1 MAIKDLIE
9 QMVAQQGRPKE
20 RFSAFKRPAA
30 TGMPGEAQAGN
41 LKLVNSDDLGIDHN
55 SKDWVDQPQLDEEE
69 ERKIVKYVRQAFDEA
84 YRARQEMELEWALA
98 TAFFEGRQWL
108 RISSTTRNLIQ
119 LQNPTEPNRYMIVQK
134 MRPLIDGVVGKLTQV
149 APDAYAI
156 PLSDTERDRFAADEA
171 NIICRHFNRKFG
183 RETQLKER
191 VRWACVCG
199 TSYLK
204 VYWDAKGIQ
213 TVPFFN
219 METGEIDGFKQ
230 MNVGDVREE
239 ILPAFD
245 VFVDPTAKRD
255 EDLRWIIHAS
265 VRPLSWFVD
274 SYGERGKMVSADA
287 MSGQSSSYIDAYLE
301 GGNGSG
307 NGWVPP
313 STARLGQIE
322 SRKKAAV
329 VYEYWEKPN
338 DQYSRGRYIV
348 STNTALLYA
357 GDWPYEKKDKFPF
370 IPLRWQPRA
379 GTVYGYALG
388 FDLCPL
394 QQTYNRIYSRMLEQ
408 FESQKDYIMIQK
420 LSGIGADAFNNQ
432 SDDVIDAS
440 RVYRKIYY
448 NQATAPPSIV
458 RAPGVGGDLYPLLQM
473 LEKDMMDIA
482 GLHDVSQ
489 GMAQAGTPAESVRLL
504 QRADNT
510 QHSFIRS
517 DIEIS
522 NAEIKEW
529 EVALV
534 SQYGVAPFIGEVE
547 EKQSPANELRTGLI
561 TFDHIRNGGQYRIE
575 YVPGSAQDDSPD
587 QKLQKLMAFRQMGLF
602 GDPADPATNMLVVK
616 MLKLPETSMIM
627 EHLEAQQEK
636 FEQMQQMAMM
646 QAQQQAAPKQSFD
659 PEAEQMKTEL
669 EIQKIQA
676 QVGAKMQADMAK
688 LQERSRLAQENDAA
702 KAMVGLSE
710 ESLRRNIFPQEEPNT
725 GKNENRKQ

>member
-1 MAIKDLIE
+1 MALEDMLKRIAGSARQPKTQMTALSGPSAVGSPGSFPSPDLSL
-9 QMVAQQGRPKE
+9 VDPD
-20 RFSAFKRPAA
+20 
-30 TGMPGEAQAGN
+30 N
-41 LKLVNSDDLGIDHN
+41 LGLDHN
-55 SKDWVDQPQLDEEE
+55 YADWKKQPKLGNEEQ
-69 ERKIVKYVRQAFDEA
+69 RKIVKFVKQSFDEA

-119 LQNPTEPNRYMIVQK
+119 LQNPTEPNRYVIVQK

-156 PLSDTERDRFAADEA
+156 PLSDTERDRYAADEA
-171 NIICRHFNRKFG
+171 NIICNHFNRKFS

-204 VYWDAKGIQ
+204 IYWDARGTQ
-213 TVPFFN
+213 VVPFFN
-219 METGEIDGFKQ
+219 ADTGEIDGYKE
-230 MNVGDVREE
+230 MNVGDIREE

-245 VFVDPTAKRD
+245 VYIDPTAKRD
-255 EDLRWIIHAS
+255 ADIRFMIHAS
-265 VRPLSWFVD
+265 VRPLSWFID
-274 SYGERGKMVSADA
+274 NYGEAGKLVSADA
-287 MSGQSSSYIDAYLE
+287 LSGSSSSYIDAYLE

-322 SRKKAAV
+322 SRKRAAV
-329 VYEYWEKPN
+329 VYEYWEKPS
-338 DQYSRGRYIV
+338 DQFPRGRYIV
-348 STNTALLYA
+348 SSNTALLYA
-357 GDWPYEKKDKFPF
+357 GDWPYEKKDEFPF

-379 GTVYGYALG
+379 GTTYGYALG

-394 QQTYNRIYSRMLEQ
+394 QQTYNRVYSRMLEQ
-408 FESQKDYIMIQK
+408 FESQKDYVMIQK

-432 SDDVIDAS
+432 SDDVEDAN
-440 RVYRKIYY
+440 RIYRKIYY
-448 NQATAPPSIV
+448 NQATAPPAIV
-458 RAPGVGGDLYPLLQM
+458 RAPGIGGDLFPMLQM

-522 NAEIKEW
+522 NAKIKEW

-534 SQYGVAPFIGEVE
+534 AQYGVAPFVGEVE
-547 EKQSPANELRTGLI
+547 ERQTPANELRTGLI
-561 TFDHIRNGGQYRIE
+561 TFQHIRNGGQYRIE
-575 YVPGSAQDDSPD
+575 YVPGSAQEESPD
-587 QKLQKLMAFRQMGLF
+587 QKLQKLLAFRQMGLF
-602 GDPADPATNMLVVK
+602 GDPSDPATNMLVIK
-616 MLKLPETSMIM
+616 MLKLPDTSVIL
-627 EHLEAQQEK
+627 EHLQQ
-636 FEQMQQMAMM
+636 QQQAIAAMQQMAM
-646 QAQQQAAPKQSFD
+646 QQATQQAPTGKEFD
-659 PEAEQMKTEL
+659 PEAEAAKTQL
-669 EIQKIQA
+669 DIQKIQA
-676 QVGAKMQADMAK
+676 QQAAKMEADLVKMR
-688 LQERSRLAQENDAA
+688 ERSRLLQENDAA
-702 KAMVGLSE
+702 KSMVSLSE
-710 ESLRRNIFPQEEPNT
+710 ESLRRNIFDSEKDKSGN
-725 GKNENRKQ
+725 KQQ

>member
-1 MAIKDLIE
+1 MAIEDVVRRLMGGGGNPRAEMTALKSP
-9 QMVAQQGRPKE
+9 GN
-20 RFSAFKRPAA
+20 
-30 TGMPGEAQAGN
+30 TGTPGSFPAGN
-41 LKLVNSDDLGIDHN
+41 LLLEDPDNLSIDHN
-55 SKDWVDQPQLDEEE
+55 TNEWKKQPPLDNEEKN
-69 ERKIVKYVRQAFDEA
+69 RIVKYVRQSFDEA

-119 LQNPTEPNRYMIVQK
+119 LQNPTEPNRYVIIQK

-156 PLSDTERDRFAADEA
+156 PLSDTEGDRFAADEA
-171 NIICRHFNRKFG
+171 NIICNHFNRKFA

-204 VYWDAKGIQ
+204 IYWDAKGSQ
-213 TVPFFN
+213 VVPFFN
-219 METGEIDGFKQ
+219 METGQVDGYKE

-245 VFVDPTAKRD
+245 VFIDPTAKRD
-255 EDLRWIIHAS
+255 CDVRYMIHAS

-274 SYGERGKMVSADA
+274 NYGEAGKSVSADA
-287 MSGQSSSYIDAYLE
+287 LSGASSSYIDAYLE

-313 STARLGQIE
+313 STSRLGQIE

-338 DQYSRGRYIV
+338 DQYPRGRYIV

-357 GDWPYEKKDKFPF
+357 GDWPYEKRDEFPF
-370 IPLRWQPRA
+370 VPLRWQPRA
-379 GTVYGYALG
+379 GTVYGYSLG

-394 QQTYNRIYSRMLEQ
+394 QQTYNRIYSRLLEQ
-408 FESQKDYIMIQK
+408 FENQKDYVLIQK

-432 SDDVIDAS
+432 SDEIEEAN
-440 RVYRKIYY
+440 RVYRKIHY
-448 NQATAPPSIV
+448 NQATAPPAIV
-458 RAPGVGGDLYPLLQM
+458 RAPGIGGELFPMLQI

-510 QHSFIRS
+510 QHSYIRS

-522 NAEIKEW
+522 NAKIKEW

-534 SQYGVAPFIGEVE
+534 SQFGVAPFVGEME
-547 EKQSPANELRTGLI
+547 ERRSPADELRSGVI
-561 TFDHIRNGGQYRIE
+561 TFDHIRKGGQYRIE
-575 YVPGSAQDDSPD
+575 YVPGSAQEESPD
-587 QKLQKLMAFRQMGLF
+587 QKLQKLLAFRQMGLF
-602 GDPADPATNMLVVK
+602 GDPADPETNMLVVR
-616 MLKLPETSMIM
+616 MLKLPDTSIIL
-627 EHLEAQQEK
+627 EHLERQNQKVAM
-636 FEQMQQMAMM
+636 MQQMAME
-646 QAQQQAAPKQSFD
+646 QAQQQAAPKQQFD
-659 PEAEQMKTEL
+659 PEAETMRTQL
-669 EIQKIQA
+669 DIQKIQA
-676 QVGAKMQADMAK
+676 QQSAK
-688 LQERSRLAQENDAA
+688 LDADVVKMRERSRLLQENDAA
-702 KAMVGLSE
+702 KSMVSLSE
-710 ESLRRNIFPQEEPNT
+710 ETLRKNMFDDGGPKQKPQ
-725 GKNENRKQ
+725 

>member
-1 MAIKDLIE
+1 MAIQDMLG
-9 QMVAQQGRPKE
+9 QLVRQQIQKKNRMTALQRP
-20 RFSAFKRPAA
+20 SA
-30 TGMPGEAQAGN
+30 TGMPGEAEPGS
-41 LKLVNSDDLGIDHN
+41 LKLINPDDLGIDHN
-55 SKDWVDQPQLDEEE
+55 SQDWLNQPEMDDAAEK
-69 ERKIVKYVRQAFDEA
+69 KIVTYVKQSFDEA

-108 RISSTTRNLIQ
+108 RIASTTRNLIQ

-156 PLSDTERDRFAADEA
+156 PLSDSERDRAAADEA
-171 NIICRHFNRKFG
+171 NIICQHFNRKFG

-204 VYWDAKGIQ
+204 VYWDAKGVQ
-213 TVPFFN
+213 TVPFFD
-219 METGEIDGFKQ
+219 METGEVAGFKQ

-274 SYGERGKMVSADA
+274 SYGDRGKMVSADA
-287 MSGQSSSYIDAYLE
+287 LSGQSSSYIDSYLE

-313 STARLGQIE
+313 STSRLGQIE

-338 DQYSRGRYIV
+338 DQYPRGRYIV

-379 GTVYGYALG
+379 GTVYGYSLG

-394 QQTYNRIYSRMLEQ
+394 QQTYNRIYSRLLEQ

-432 SDDVIDAS
+432 SDDVVDSNRI
-440 RVYRKIYY
+440 YRKIYY

-458 RAPGVGGDLYPLLQM
+458 RAPGVGGDLFPMLQL

-534 SQYGVAPFIGEVE
+534 AQYGVAPFVGQVE
-547 EKQSPANELRTGLI
+547 ERQSPADELRTGVI
-561 TFDHIRNGGQYRIE
+561 TFDHIRDGGQYRIE
-575 YVPGSAQDDSPD
+575 YVPGSAQEDSPD

-602 GDPADPATNMLVVK
+602 GDPSDPSTNMLVIK
-616 MLKLPETSMIM
+616 MLKLPDTSLIM
-627 EHLEAQQEK
+627 EHLLAQQAK
-636 FEQMQQMAMM
+636 FEEMQQMAMM
-646 QAQQQAAPKQSFD
+646 QAQAQAAPKAEFD

-669 EIQKIQA
+669 DIQKIQA
-676 QVGAKMQADMAK
+676 QVGAKMEADLTK
-688 LQERSRLAQENDAA
+688 LRERSRLSQENDAA
-702 KAMVGLSE
+702 KSMVALSE
-710 ESLRRNIFPQEEPNT
+710 ETLRRNILPQESQET
-725 GKNENRKQ
+725 GKNQNRKQ

>member
-1 MAIKDLIE
+1 MAIEDMLRRLV
-9 QMVAQQGRPKE
+9 QNASQPKAE
-20 RFSAFKRPAA
+20 MTALSGPSN
-30 TGMPGEAQAGN
+30 TGTPGSFQSGD
-41 LKLVNSDDLGIDHN
+41 LKLMNPDDLGIDHN
-55 SKDWVDQPQLDEEE
+55 QKDWKDAPELDDEEK
-69 ERKIVKYVRQAFDEA
+69 RRIVKFVKQSFDEA

-119 LQNPTEPNRYMIVQK
+119 LQNPTEPNRYVIIQK

-149 APDAYAI
+149 SPDAYAI
-156 PLSDTERDRFAADEA
+156 PLSDTERDRFASDEA
-171 NIICRHFNRKFG
+171 NIICQHFNRKFR

-204 VYWDAKGIQ
+204 IYWDAKGTQ
-213 TVPFFN
+213 VVPFFN
-219 METGEIDGFKQ
+219 METGQIDGYKQ
-230 MNVGDVREE
+230 MNVGDIREE

-245 VFVDPTAKRD
+245 VYVDPTAKRD
-255 EDLRWIIHAS
+255 ADVRYIIHAS

-274 SYGERGKMVSADA
+274 NYGEAGKAVSADA
-287 MSGQSSSYIDAYLE
+287 LSGASSSYIDAYLE

-338 DQYSRGRYIV
+338 DQYPRGRYVV

-357 GDWPYEKKDKFPF
+357 GDWPYEKKDEFPF
-370 IPLRWQPRA
+370 VPLRWQPRA
-379 GTVYGYALG
+379 GTVYGYSLG

-408 FESQKDYIMIQK
+408 FENQKDYVLVQK

-432 SDDVIDAS
+432 SDDVEDAS
-440 RVYRKIYY
+440 RIYRKIYY
-448 NQATAPPSIV
+448 NQATAPPAIV
-458 RAPGVGGDLYPLLQM
+458 RAPGIGADLFPMLQM

-522 NAEIKEW
+522 NARIKEW
-529 EVALV
+529 ETALV
-534 SQYGVAPFIGEVE
+534 AQFGVAPFVGEMQE
-547 EKQSPANELRTGLI
+547 RQSPADELRTGLI
-561 TFDHIRNGGQYRIE
+561 TFDHIRNGGQFRIE

-587 QKLQKLMAFRQMGLF
+587 QKLQKLLAFRQMGLF
-602 GDPADPATNMLVVK
+602 GDPADPDTNMLVVK
-616 MLKLPETSMIM
+616 MLKLPDTSMIL
-627 EHLEAQQEK
+627 EHLNMQQQK
-636 FEQMQQMAMM
+636 VAMMQQMAMEQA
-646 QAQQQAAPKQSFD
+646 QAQQAPKNEFN
-659 PEAEQMKTEL
+659 PEAESMKTQL
-669 EIQKIQA
+669 DIQKIQA
-676 QVGAKMQADMAK
+676 QQSAKMEADIVKMR
-688 LQERSRLAQENDAA
+688 ERSRLLQENDAA
-702 KAMVGLSE
+702 KSMVSLSE
-710 ESLRRNIFPQEEPNT
+710 ESLRRNIFDSDKESKAP
-725 GKNENRKQ
+725 KQ

>member
-9 QMVAQQGRPKE
+9 QMVLQQGRPKE
-20 RFSAFKRPAA
+20 RFSAFKRPGSN
-30 TGMPGEAQAGN
+30 GMVGSQTASN
-41 LKLVNSDDLGIDHN
+41 LNLINKDDLSIDHN
-55 SKDWVDQPQLDEEE
+55 RQDWVNQPELDEEE
-69 ERKIVKYVRQAFDEA
+69 ERKIVTYVRQSFDEA

-156 PLSDTERDRFAADEA
+156 PLSDTERDRFASDEA
-171 NIICRHFNRKFG
+171 NIICQHFNRKFG

-204 VYWDAKGIQ
+204 IYWDAKGTQ

-219 METGEIDGFKQ
+219 METGEVDGFKQ

-239 ILPAFD
+239 ILPSFD

-274 SYGERGKMVSADA
+274 SYGERGKLVSADA
-287 MSGQSSSYIDAYLE
+287 LSGQSSSYIDAYLE

-313 STARLGQIE
+313 STARMGQVE

-338 DQYSRGRYIV
+338 DQYPNGRFIV
-348 STNTALLYA
+348 STNSTLLYS

-370 IPLRWQPRA
+370 VPLRWQPRA
-379 GTVYGYALG
+379 GTVYGYSLG

-432 SDDVIDAS
+432 SDDVVDSS
-440 RVYRKIYY
+440 RIYRKIYY
-448 NQATAPPSIV
+448 NQATAPPAIV

-489 GMAQAGTPAESVRLL
+489 GLAQAGTPAESVRLL

-534 SQYGVAPFIGEVE
+534 AQYGIAPFVGEIQ
-547 EKQSPANELRTGLI
+547 EKQSPATEMRSGVI
-561 TFDHIRNGGQYRIE
+561 SFDHIRNGGQYRIE
-575 YVPGSAQDDSPD
+575 YVPGSAQEDSPD

-602 GDPADPATNMLVVK
+602 GDPSDPSTNMLVVK
-616 MLKLPETSMIM
+616 MLKLPDTTLIM
-627 EHLEAQQEK
+627 EHLEEQQVK
-636 FEQMQQMAMM
+636 FQQMQQMAMM
-646 QAQQQAAPKQSFD
+646 QAQAQSGPKQQFD
-659 PEAEQMKTEL
+659 PEAEQMRTEL
-669 EIQKIQA
+669 DIQKIQA
-676 QVGAKMQADMAK
+676 QTGAK
-688 LQERSRLAQENDAA
+688 LQADLTKLQEKSRLSHENDAA

-710 ESLRRNIFPQEEPNT
+710 EALRRNIFPQEQPNP
-725 GKNENRKQ
+725 GENKNRKQ